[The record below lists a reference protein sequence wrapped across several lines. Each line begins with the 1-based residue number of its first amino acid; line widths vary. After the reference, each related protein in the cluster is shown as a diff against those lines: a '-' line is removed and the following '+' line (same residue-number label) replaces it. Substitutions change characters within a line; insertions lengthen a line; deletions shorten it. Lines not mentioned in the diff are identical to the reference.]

1 MLGDPH
7 LGIQAQSLVQEQP
20 LLPRSTKNHL
30 CDRFIEITRRDMH
43 DWLNKTLIQEK
54 DDWYKHVLPET
65 DNDKHYYTQL
75 PSILFGMVEDTVAL
89 SKEISQDII
98 PRVIDIAVD
107 EFAIFS
113 GKYKDAAMAY
123 KGKHFEDR
131 SLFQHYTATIIAIAN
146 NLDICLDST
155 DKLEKNIR
163 LTMESNGSGGALSP
177 TEQLGDLNGNGSL
190 TTRSTAGGFSVVN
203 RQELIDKMEQL
214 KKKFDVGIQFTISA
228 LLEEV
233 LEDII
238 RHLEQIMTRSW
249 LMGSNDLET
258 ICITIADYFNDYKH
272 LRGHIRSMLMRELLF
287 KLVAEFMI
295 GIDVRRLTFNKY
307 EERHLAVERLKT
319 DAKRIQQLFSKFFD
333 DPEFQMPAIVNILPA
348 IGEVLDLR
356 DKTLLGLEAS
366 SLVRKYPDI
375 PVEYLTSLIQIREDI
390 GRAEAKNIAEEA
402 VNNARYHPK
411 GDQDAQKLFQMSKP
425 GLTSKTG
432 RALPALESTMHN
444 MFATIIT
451 TTKGGIQGNNK

>member
-1 MLGDPH
+1 MTAFLFRGKQMLGDPH

-30 CDRFIEITRRDMH
+30 CDRDMH

-177 TEQLGDLNGNGSL
+177 TEQLGELNGNGSL

-238 RHLEQIMTRSW
+238 KHLEQIMTRSW

-307 EERHLAVERLKT
+307 EERHLA
-319 DAKRIQQLFSKFFD
+319 
-333 DPEFQMPAIVNILPA
+333 MPAIVNILPA
-348 IGEVLDLR
+348 IGEMLDLR